1 MQRTF
6 PIRQYAKTY
15 LYVLLGT
22 GVIGIGLSLWMNLN
36 KSIVLPVFPDVLD
49 AISIVSVGCIL
60 VFEAI
65 VQMRATNRG

>member
-36 KSIVLPVFPDVLD
+36 KSIVLPIFPDVLD

-65 VQMRATNRG
+65 VQMRAKNRS